1 MVIMDEF
8 IDFSPFLIVVFVFF
22 IQHKIF
28 VTPCML
34 EKKHREILNEA
45 QSKFASMHTVQ
56 ALKEQ
61 MDDIKDKIDKIYEVL
76 IKP

>member
-1 MVIMDEF
+1 MDKF

-34 EKKHREILNEA
+34 EKKHREILNDA
-45 QSKFASMHTVQ
+45 QANFASMQSVQ

-61 MDDIKDKIDKIYEVL
+61 IDDIKDKIDKIYEVL
-76 IKP
+76 IMKP